1 MQAVFIDRDGTMG
14 GAAALEF
21 PDEYVPYE
29 GTPEAFRQLNDA
41 GYAPMIFTN
50 QSCIARGKD
59 RGYDFAAEFRGI
71 GAVDWFICPHDTGD
85 GCDCRKPQPGLLRQ
99 AQQKHGLDMSECY
112 VIGDRWSD
120 MVAGGRMGCKLILVL
135 TGRGQDA
142 LGCDRDKWSEYR
154 PVYVADNLKMAAD
167 WLCRKGERV

>member
-1 MQAVFIDRDGTMG
+1 
-14 GAAALEF
+14 
-21 PDEYVPYE
+21 
-29 GTPEAFRQLNDA
+29 
-41 GYAPMIFTN
+41 
-50 QSCIARGKD
+50 
-59 RGYDFAAEFRGI
+59 
-71 GAVDWFICPHDTGD
+71 
-85 GCDCRKPQPGLLRQ
+85 
-99 AQQKHGLDMSECY
+99 MSECY

-142 LGCDRDKWSEYR
+142 LGCDRDKWSEYQ